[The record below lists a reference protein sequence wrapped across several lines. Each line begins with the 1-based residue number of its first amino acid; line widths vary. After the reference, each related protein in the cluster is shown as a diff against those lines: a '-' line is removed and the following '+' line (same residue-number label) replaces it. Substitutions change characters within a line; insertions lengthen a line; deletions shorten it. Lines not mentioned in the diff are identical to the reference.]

1 MTTYIIIVSY
11 NGMKWLEKCLNS
23 CGDYNVIV
31 VDNAST
37 DNSVSFIKKQYS
49 QITLLEQKANL
60 GFGQAN
66 NLGITYALN
75 KGADYVF
82 LLNQDAYLKSNTI
95 SELIKVHK
103 NNSEYAILSPI
114 QLNGEGNKLDRN
126 FSKYLKYDY
135 NNFFHFDAIT
145 KNLSEIYLVPFVNAA
160 SWLIPKN
167 TLLKVGGF
175 DPLFFHY
182 GEDDN
187 YCQRLRYHKLKVGIV
202 PHTFVMHDREFEQK
216 GIDTKTSKYK
226 EWMYKLNWA
235 NVNLNNHSEA
245 IKQRIKELKNSRIN
259 YLLKFNL
266 GGVKQC
272 NTEMQLIKSISK
284 RINKSRNTN
293 KTLGKH
299 YI

>member
-1 MTTYIIIVSY
+1 MAAYIIVVSY
-11 NGMKWLEKCLNS
+11 NGMKWLEKCLKS
-23 CGDYNVIV
+23 CADYNVIV
-31 VDNAST
+31 VDNASK
-37 DNSVSFIKKQYS
+37 DNTVSYIKKEFPQVK
-49 QITLLEQKANL
+49 LLEQQTNL

-75 KGADYVF
+75 EGADYVF
-82 LLNQDAYLKSNTI
+82 LLNQDAYLKPNTLN
-95 SELIKVHK
+95 ELINVHE
-103 NNSEYAILSPI
+103 NNTDYAVLSPI

-145 KNLSEIYLVPFVNAA
+145 KNLSKIYQVPFVNAA
-160 SWLIPKN
+160 SWLIPKE
-167 TLLKVGGF
+167 TLLKIGGF
-175 DPLFFHY
+175 DPIFFHY

-202 PHTFVMHDREFEQK
+202 PDAFVMHDREFENK

-226 EWMYKLNWA
+226 EWKYKLNWA
-235 NVNLNNHSEA
+235 NLNLNYHSVE
-245 IKQRIKELKNSRIN
+245 IKQRVREIKNSRIN

-266 GGVKQC
+266 SSVKQC
-272 NTEMQLIKSISK
+272 NKELKLIYCISDSI
-284 RINKSRNTN
+284 NQSRATN